1 MFASVTY
8 LCFLK
13 IFAIIYL
20 ENKDRKVCGDIM
32 YPSNAHKFALMAQN
46 VNRAK
51 EEQKLL
57 QKEIAEAHS
66 NIEKTL
72 LKIEYKIYEAAQ
84 EGRYACSFVMLNEE
98 CFLNQT
104 IKKRLLEEG
113 YSITVKHESVNVIVT
128 IRWRED
134 SLYTID
140 WESGDI

>member
-1 MFASVTY
+1 
-8 LCFLK
+8 
-13 IFAIIYL
+13 
-20 ENKDRKVCGDIM
+20 M
-32 YPSNAHKFALMAQN
+32 YPSNAHKFTLMAQN

-51 EEQKLL
+51 EEKKVL

-66 NIEKTL
+66 DIEKTL
-72 LKIEYKIYEAAQ
+72 LNIEYKIYEAAQ
-84 EGRYACSFVMLNEE
+84 EGRYACSFVMLKEE
-98 CFLNQT
+98 CFLNQI

-113 YSITVKHESVNVIVT
+113 YSIDVKYEFLNVIVT

>member
-1 MFASVTY
+1 
-8 LCFLK
+8 
-13 IFAIIYL
+13 
-20 ENKDRKVCGDIM
+20 M

-51 EEQKLL
+51 EEKELL
-57 QKEIAEAHS
+57 RKEIAEAQLD
-66 NIEKTL
+66 IEKTL

-84 EGRYACSFVMLNEE
+84 EGCYACSFVMLKEE
-98 CFLNQT
+98 CFLNQI

-113 YSITVKHESVNVIVT
+113 YSIDVKYELLDVIVT